1 MYIYNVTISVDKA
14 IASEWLKWMKAVH
27 IPQVMETGHFTEYKM
42 VKVLNVNDE
51 GETYSVQYSF
61 NVMADIEA
69 YQRDHAPR
77 LQAETKKHYDGK
89 YVAFRTLL
97 EIV

>member
-1 MYIYNVTISVDKA
+1 MYIYSVTVSIDKDVA
-14 IASEWLKWMKAVH
+14 KEWYHWMKTVH

-61 NVMADIEA
+61 NAMADIEA

>member
-1 MYIYNVTISVDKA
+1 MYIYNVTISVDKD
-14 IASEWLKWMKAVH
+14 IAAEWRHWMKTVH

-42 VKVLNVNDE
+42 TKVLNVDDE
-51 GETYSVQYSF
+51 GETYSIQYSF
-61 NVMADIEA
+61 NAMADIET
-69 YQRDHAPR
+69 YQKEHAPR